1 MNSKYNRYGINKNT
15 YDLLFNEKEEYKKE
29 CSKELMTVELF
40 LSNPKTI
47 NRKTFLW
54 LERLIEM
61 QYYKINYFNI
71 RKKLLSDGYI
81 YKDKNIK
88 FFVIKRSED
97 SPPTKS
103 GLVNNQIVIGDE
115 LIKVENESISITNKS
130 YIQKADKSLYRI
142 HLVLIN
148 EKKNK
153 EMVFETL
160 VPTINDLEE
169 E

>member
-1 MNSKYNRYGINKNT
+1 MSKYALDSKGLTLLELLVSLVLSSVIAIFAFSVMAKGIEHYKDIRVINSMRDEADYLMAMLNKEIYT
-15 YDLLFNEKEEYKKE
+15 TKE
-29 CSKELMTVELF
+29 SQIISL
-40 LSNPKTI
+40 P
-47 NRKTFLW
+47 
-54 LERLIEM
+54 
-61 QYYKINYFNI
+61 
-71 RKKLLSDGYI
+71 D
-81 YKDKNIK
+81 KDKNIK